1 MRQKGKPERLSNH
14 FFYAG
19 RRKPPLPGAN
29 RLFKLAASRLHAAMN
44 GSTIHRGL
52 EGVVVDST
60 RISKV
65 MPEINSLVYF
75 GYPVQEL
82 AEQCSFE
89 EVAWL
94 IWHGELPGA
103 RDLEAFRTYERA
115 RRAISPVLLDVIG
128 KFPREAH
135 PM

>member
-65 MPEINSLVYF
+65 MPEINALVYF

-94 IWHGELPGA
+94 LWHGELPNA
-103 RDLEAFRTYERA
+103 RELAEFQKDERS
-115 RRAISPVLLDVIG
+115 RRNLTPELLSVLQKVPLT
-128 KFPREAH
+128 AH
-135 PM
+135 P